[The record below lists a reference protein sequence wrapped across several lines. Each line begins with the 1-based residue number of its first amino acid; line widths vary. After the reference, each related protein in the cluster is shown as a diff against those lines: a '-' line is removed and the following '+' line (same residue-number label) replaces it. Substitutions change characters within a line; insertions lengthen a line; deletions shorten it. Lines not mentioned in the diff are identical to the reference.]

1 MFERLNLFY
10 LVISFCIGIG
20 YIYIVTPP
28 PNIIRKFPSPFNT
41 NTLVYKDNDNNCY
54 KYKHEQVACDHTE
67 YDVLDQPVME
77 NFKATKQI
85 KKIV

>member
-28 PNIIRKFPSPFNT
+28 PTVIRKFPSPFNT
-41 NTLVYKDNDNNCY
+41 NHLVYKDKENNCY
-54 KYKHEQVACDHTE
+54 KYKHEKISCDHTE
-67 YDVLDQPVME
+67 HNVVDQPVME
-77 NFKATKQI
+77 NFKQKI
-85 KKIV
+85 K